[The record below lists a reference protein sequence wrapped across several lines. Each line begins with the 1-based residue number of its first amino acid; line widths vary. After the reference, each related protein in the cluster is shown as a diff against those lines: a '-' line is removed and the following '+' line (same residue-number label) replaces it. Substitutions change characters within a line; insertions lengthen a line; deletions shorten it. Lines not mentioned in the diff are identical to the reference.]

1 MSLSQKRRNGK
12 MEYVKWKDSKRFSER
27 KTARREK
34 KKDRDILVFAEERER

>member
-1 MSLSQKRRNGK
+1 
-12 MEYVKWKDSKRFSER
+12 MEYVKWKDSKEFYER